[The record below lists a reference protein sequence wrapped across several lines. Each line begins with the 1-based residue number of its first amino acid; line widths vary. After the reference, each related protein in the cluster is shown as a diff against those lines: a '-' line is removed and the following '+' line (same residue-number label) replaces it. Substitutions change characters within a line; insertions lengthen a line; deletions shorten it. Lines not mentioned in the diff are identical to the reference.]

1 MLELDNVTY
10 AMTRDNAAGPIIQ
23 MVDNGLSPMDVPID
37 GDGNATRGGLIGYAI
52 AYMLAFGVDA
62 YFILAV

>member
-23 MVDNGLSPMDVPID
+23 MVDNGVPPMDVPT
-37 GDGNATRGGLIGYAI
+37 DGNATRGRLIGYAI
-52 AYMLAFGVDA
+52 AYCLAFGIVA

>member
-23 MVDNGLSPMDVPID
+23 MVDNGLPPMDVPT
-37 GDGNATRGGLIGYAI
+37 DGNATRGGLIGYAI
-52 AYMLAFGVDA
+52 AYSLAFGVVA